1 MKKAFAIFLVS
12 LYIFSFTETRE
23 LLKLPA
29 FIEHYKE
36 HKAENS
42 HITLLGFITLHY
54 LNGSQKDA
62 DYAKD
67 MKLPFKTHDFSCYNL
82 AIQDLPKTF
91 EFYFSEINIFEKK
104 DKNFY
109 YFLNFSEGK
118 SFSFYP
124 PPKFI

>member
-1 MKKAFAIFLVS
+1 MKNFLTSFLLAIYL
-12 LYIFSFTETRE
+12 FSFTEARE
-23 LLKLPA
+23 VLKFPNL
-29 FIEHYKE
+29 IEHYIS
-36 HKAENS
+36 HKISNKNTS
-42 HITLLGFITLHY
+42 IFSFIKMHY
-54 LNGSQKDA
+54 LDDQVLDSDFNQ
-62 DYAKD
+62 D
-67 MKLPFKTHDFSCYNL
+67 MKLPFKKHDFSCYNL